1 MLDKLDYSLVPNDFA
16 LCFNGKCLHA
26 STCLRHQVSRHI
38 PKERWAV
45 RAINPERVVPDGDCS
60 GFMDDSP
67 LKNAYGMEHLLDN
80 IPYRQAKEIRR
91 EMREYFGTTH
101 FYRLKRKERCF
112 TPEDQYTYAICSVN
126 TISKRNPS
134 STGMKKISVG
144 NVVLIPLHEREISI
158 A

>member
-45 RAINPERVVPDGDCS
+45 RVINPERVVPDGDCS

-67 LKNAYGMEHLLDN
+67 LKNAYGMSTCWTISL
-80 IPYRQAKEIRR
+80 IA
-91 EMREYFGTTH
+91 
-101 FYRLKRKERCF
+101 RLKKYGGR
-112 TPEDQYTYAICSVN
+112 
-126 TISKRNPS
+126 
-134 STGMKKISVG
+134 
-144 NVVLIPLHEREISI
+144 
-158 A
+158 

>member
-91 EMREYFGTTH
+91 EMR
-101 FYRLKRKERCF
+101 RLIF
-112 TPEDQYTYAICSVN
+112 TV
-126 TISKRNPS
+126 
-134 STGMKKISVG
+134 
-144 NVVLIPLHEREISI
+144 
-158 A
+158 

>member
-67 LKNAYGMEHLLDN
+67 LK
-80 IPYRQAKEIRR
+80 IRR

-112 TPEDQYTYAICSVN
+112 TPEDQLYVRDLLRQYNIEEEPLFDRYEENFGWERCSD
-126 TISKRNPS
+126 TI
-134 STGMKKISVG
+134 
-144 NVVLIPLHEREISI
+144 

>member
-26 STCLRHQVSRHI
+26 STCLR
-38 PKERWAV
+38 
-45 RAINPERVVPDGDCS
+45 S

-112 TPEDQYTYAICSVN
+112 TPEDQLYVRDLLRQYNIEEEPLFDRYEENFGWERCSD
-126 TISKRNPS
+126 TI
-134 STGMKKISVG
+134 
-144 NVVLIPLHEREISI
+144 

>member
-80 IPYRQAKEIRR
+80 IPVIRTRFAPSIQYRR
-91 EMREYFGTTH
+91 GT
-101 FYRLKRKERCF
+101 
-112 TPEDQYTYAICSVN
+112 
-126 TISKRNPS
+126 
-134 STGMKKISVG
+134 
-144 NVVLIPLHEREISI
+144 PLRPV
-158 A
+158 

>member
-91 EMREYFGTTH
+91 EMREYFGMTH

-112 TPEDQYTYAICSVN
+112 TPEDQLYVRDLLRQYNIEEESLFDRYEENFGWERCSD
-126 TISKRNPS
+126 TI
-134 STGMKKISVG
+134 
-144 NVVLIPLHEREISI
+144 

>member
-45 RAINPERVVPDGDCS
+45 RAINPERVVPDG
-60 GFMDDSP
+60 
-67 LKNAYGMEHLLDN
+67 MEHLLDN

-112 TPEDQYTYAICSVN
+112 TPEDQLYVRDLLRQYNIEEEPLFDRYEENFGWERCAD
-126 TISKRNPS
+126 TI
-134 STGMKKISVG
+134 
-144 NVVLIPLHEREISI
+144 

>member
-60 GFMDDSP
+60 RFMDDSP
-67 LKNAYGMEHLLDN
+67 LKNAYV
-80 IPYRQAKEIRR
+80 AASS
-91 EMREYFGTTH
+91 GTTPMWVV
-101 FYRLKRKERCF
+101 R
-112 TPEDQYTYAICSVN
+112 
-126 TISKRNPS
+126 ISPPS
-134 STGMKKISVG
+134 SNSRFDFFKELS
-144 NVVLIPLHEREISI
+144 PLFTAFRPGSDRPDRKTVCSSARCAPSAPPPRYGPQGYKAFLHV
-158 A
+158 